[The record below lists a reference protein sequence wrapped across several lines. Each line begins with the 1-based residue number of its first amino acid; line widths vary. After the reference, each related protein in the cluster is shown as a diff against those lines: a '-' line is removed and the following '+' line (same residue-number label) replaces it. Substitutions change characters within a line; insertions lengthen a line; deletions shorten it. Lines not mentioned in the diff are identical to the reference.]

1 VDGHVNFNARLDV
14 DVDDLLEHL
23 GRRVKVDETLVD
35 SHLVEVPGLG
45 TFTVW
50 GLTGVD
56 SKSLGWHTDRA
67 LDSELLLLGSLD
79 ELLADLLNVRGVG
92 RGKRDSDTVILGVAS
107 RHFSFFHGHDGISL
121 PCTCT

>member
-1 VDGHVNFNARLDV
+1 MDGDVNFNARLDV

-79 ELLADLLNVRGVG
+79 ELLADCIHVRCFFGGDARAWRKRCRSEVGV
-92 RGKRDSDTVILGVAS
+92 
-107 RHFSFFHGHDGISL
+107 
-121 PCTCT
+121 